1 MRLGVSPA
9 ATPTPTGVFTQRFE
23 GLFPHAGALG
33 YSVCFAPHCLSWFI
47 CARVWGRR
55 VLPAALPA
63 PFSATLSPALLVYL
77 CANAGPQGL
86 LVVRLPALFIPD
98 SASLVPTRPR
108 ESSPPWCSSLPLLPV
123 WMYVS
128 FLSTCCRISLLFN
141 FLSVLVVRGGAV
153 CLPTLPSWFSPP
165 QSFSV
170 FLPTPPVLPMAAH
183 STLDAAPTLCL
194 SNCPQ

>member
-1 MRLGVSPA
+1 MFSIRGLRLYFPA
-9 ATPTPTGVFTQRFE
+9 LEPWVTPSALLPTVCP
-23 GLFPHAGALG
+23 GLFVSECGAAGC
-33 YSVCFAPHCLSWFI
+33 YP
-47 CARVWGRR
+47 
-55 VLPAALPA
+55 PALPA

-123 WMYVS
+123 WMDVS